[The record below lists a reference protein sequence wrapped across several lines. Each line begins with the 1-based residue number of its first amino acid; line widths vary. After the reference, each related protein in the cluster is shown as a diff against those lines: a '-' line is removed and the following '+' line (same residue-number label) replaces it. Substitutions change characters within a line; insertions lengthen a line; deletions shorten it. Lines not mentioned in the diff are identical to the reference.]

1 MDTFKE
7 RVNLLFLSFVSEHW
21 RKFLFPVAAVA
32 AIIAFLLI
40 PRGQADNGNIVLG
53 EQNPFPEL
61 IQEDV
66 EKEVIEEVSA
76 PPIIVVDVKGA
87 VRHPGVY
94 SLEDGDRFIDAVN
107 AAGGYTPDADSR
119 MLNHALRLTDELL
132 IYVPLEGEELP
143 DGALSVGSSS
153 SEKAQAD
160 EATVNINTA
169 TESELLMISG
179 IGPAK
184 AAAIIQYREEHGP
197 YETSE
202 GLMDVSGIGQKTFEK
217 LQHQIKVK

>member
-7 RVNLLFLSFVSEHW
+7 RVNLLFLSIVSEHW
-21 RKFLFPVAAVA
+21 RKFLFPVVAFA

-40 PRGQADNGNIVLG
+40 PRGQADNDNIVLG

-61 IQEDV
+61 IQEEV
-66 EKEVIEEVSA
+66 EEEVIEEVSA
-76 PPIIVVDVKGA
+76 PNILIVDVKGA
-87 VRHPGVY
+87 VHHPGVY

-119 MLNHALRLTDELL
+119 LLNHALRLTDELL

-143 DGALSVGSSS
+143 EGTLSAGPSLN
-153 SEKAQAD
+153 ETGQAD

-184 AAAIIQYREEHGP
+184 AAAIIQFREEHGP
-197 YETSE
+197 YQTPE

-217 LQHQIKVK
+217 LQHQISVK